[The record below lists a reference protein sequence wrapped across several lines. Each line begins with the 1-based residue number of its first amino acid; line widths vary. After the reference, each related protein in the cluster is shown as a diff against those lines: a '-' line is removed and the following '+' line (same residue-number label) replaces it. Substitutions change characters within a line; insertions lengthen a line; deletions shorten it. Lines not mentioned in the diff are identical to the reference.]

1 MMGGRVMLSLVI
13 IKISIARF
21 PIDKKLFLE
30 GLILDPIKT
39 QVGDLQPFLFDV
51 VVEETGSG

>member
-1 MMGGRVMLSLVI
+1 MFGVVI
-13 IKISIARF
+13 AKISIAWL
-21 PIDKKLFLE
+21 PIYKKLFLE